1 MSILKYKHKMQGTFT
16 ALFLIEMCRN
26 EFQIVIKFVIFFR
39 ILKQY
44 ATNSQSMGVGRG
56 CTVKS
61 WNNIDTTDSSR
72 HFICATLC

>member
-39 ILKQY
+39 TLKQ
-44 ATNSQSMGVGRG
+44 
-56 CTVKS
+56 
-61 WNNIDTTDSSR
+61 
-72 HFICATLC
+72 